1 LGSSASHEIL
11 EPALFAD
18 TIYKKLRDLMR
29 PVRVLATAVFV
40 CSIAVPAFAQEPV
53 PTESTDTVATAAPDG
68 AKAEQLTPPG
78 VNGIPQLPRVSQD
91 PEGNP
96 LKLAASDFKN
106 FFSGDTGRT
115 LAYTAVAAIAAAPW
129 DREGVNNGF
138 GIPTTV
144 FQSGN
149 VIGNFAFQIGAGFAA
164 YGAGK
169 AFGNQQVSFVGR
181 DIVRAQ
187 IVSQVMVQS
196 LKYAVQRDRPDHSN
210 NKSFP
215 SGHSASAFATAT
227 VLQRY
232 YGWKVGV
239 PAYALGSYVAL
250 ARMSW
255 NRHHA
260 TDVVMGAG
268 FGIAAA
274 RTVTMSVA
282 QTKFSVGVQPQV
294 GGASINFTKIY
305 K

>member
-1 LGSSASHEIL
+1 MFQVRLLACAFFVSA
-11 EPALFAD
+11 
-18 TIYKKLRDLMR
+18 
-29 PVRVLATAVFV
+29 
-40 CSIAVPAFAQEPV
+40 IAVPAFAQEPV
-53 PTESTDTVATAAPDG
+53 PTESTDTVATTAPDG
-68 AKAEQLTPPG
+68 TTTEQHPAPG
-78 VNGIPQLPRVSQD
+78 PNAVPQLPRVSHD

-96 LKLAASDFKN
+96 LKLVAGDFKH

-115 LAYTAVAAIAAAPW
+115 LAYTAIVAVAAAPW

-138 GIPTTV
+138 NIPTTV

-169 AFGNQQVSFVGR
+169 AFGNQQVAFVGR

-187 IVSQVMVQS
+187 VVSQVMVQS
-196 LKYAVQRDRPDHSN
+196 LKYIVRRDRPDHSN

-239 PAYALGSYVAL
+239 PAYAVGSYVAL

-260 TDVVMGAG
+260 SDVVMGAG

-282 QTKFSVGVQPQV
+282 KSKFSVGVQPQV
-294 GGASINFTKIY
+294 GGASVNFTKIY

>member
-1 LGSSASHEIL
+1 MS
-11 EPALFAD
+11 
-18 TIYKKLRDLMR
+18 R
-29 PVRVLATAVFV
+29 VRLLATALLA
-40 CSIAVPAFAQEPV
+40 CAIAVPAFAQEPA
-53 PTESTDTVATAAPDG
+53 PTEPADTVAATAPDG
-68 AKAEQLTPPG
+68 ATPEQLPAPG
-78 VNGIPQLPRVSQD
+78 TNAVPQLPRVSHD

-96 LKLAASDFKN
+96 LKRAALDFKN

-115 LAYTAVAAIAAAPW
+115 LSYTAIVAIASAPW

-138 GIPTTV
+138 NLPTTL

-149 VIGNFAFQIGAGFAA
+149 VIGSFAFQLGAGFAT

-169 AFGNQQVSFVGR
+169 AFGSNQVAFVGR

-187 IVSQVMVQS
+187 IVSQTLVQA
-196 LKYAVQRDRPDHSN
+196 LKVTVRRDRPDHSN
-210 NKSFP
+210 SMSFP
-215 SGHSASAFATAT
+215 SGHAASAFATAT

-232 YGWKVGV
+232 YGWKVGA
-239 PAYALGSYVAL
+239 PAYALGGYVAL

-260 TDVVMGAG
+260 SDVVMGAG
-268 FGIAAA
+268 FGIASA

-282 QTKFSVGVQPQV
+282 KSKFSVGVQPQV
-294 GGASINFTKIY
+294 GGASVNFTKIY

>member
-1 LGSSASHEIL
+1 MSPIR
-11 EPALFAD
+11 LFAS
-18 TIYKKLRDLMR
+18 
-29 PVRVLATAVFV
+29 VVFA
-40 CSIAVPAFAQEPV
+40 CAIAVPAFAQEPV
-53 PTESTDTVATAAPDG
+53 PAETTDTTATTAPDG
-68 AKAEQLTPPG
+68 STAEQMAAGGGPT
-78 VNGIPQLPRVSQD
+78 IPQLPRGMIVD
-91 PEGNP
+91 GNP
-96 LKLAASDFKN
+96 FKLSAGDFKN
-106 FFSGDTGRT
+106 FFRADTAKT
-115 LAYTAVAAIAAAPW
+115 LGYVAIVAIASAPW

-138 GIPTTV
+138 NIPTSV

-149 VIGNFAFQIGAGFAA
+149 LIGNFVFQIGAGFAT
-164 YGAGK
+164 YGTGK
-169 AFGNQQVSFVGR
+169 AFGNKKLAYAGR

-187 IVSQVMVQS
+187 VVSQVMVQS
-196 LKYAVQRDRPDHSN
+196 LKYTVRRDRPDHSN

-260 TDVVMGAG
+260 SDVVMGAG

-274 RTVTMSVA
+274 RTVTMEMAKS
-282 QTKFSVGVQPQV
+282 KFSVGVQPQV
-294 GGASINFTKIY
+294 GGASVNFTKIY

>member
-1 LGSSASHEIL
+1 MSSIRLVASVV
-11 EPALFAD
+11 FAC
-18 TIYKKLRDLMR
+18 
-29 PVRVLATAVFV
+29 AV
-40 CSIAVPAFAQEPV
+40 AVPAFAQEPAPV
-53 PTESTDTVATAAPDG
+53 ENPDTVAATAPDG
-68 AKAEQLTPPG
+68 SPTEQLATPG
-78 VNGIPQLPRVSQD
+78 GLTIPQLPRETEIVD
-91 PEGNP
+91 GNP
-96 LKLAASDFKN
+96 FKLAAGDFKN
-106 FFSGDTGRT
+106 FFSRDTGHT
-115 LAYTAVAAIAAAPW
+115 LAYSAIVAVAVAPW

-138 GIPTTV
+138 NIPTTV

-149 VIGNFAFQIGAGFAA
+149 AIGNFVFQIGAGFAT
-164 YGAGK
+164 YGTGK
-169 AFGNQQVSFVGR
+169 AMGDKKLAYTGR

-187 IVSQVMVQS
+187 VVSQVMVQA
-196 LKYAVQRDRPDHSN
+196 LKYTVRRDRPDHSN
-210 NKSFP
+210 DKSFP

-227 VLQRY
+227 VLKRY
-232 YGWKVGV
+232 YGWKVGA

-274 RTVTMSVA
+274 RTVTMEMAKS
-282 QTKFSVGVQPQV
+282 KFNVGVQPQV